1 MGLAPDPQVPER
13 VTNVYE
19 VKGGPDMPGGKGP
32 LRFEEGLGTA
42 PQVPGEFVRGIMQGI
57 QTAPGRPNHNANVYE
72 KYPDETLRERAHPG
86 SAAWVEAP
94 TYLGAFAGGTSQ
106 EAELR
111 YIAVTRNGGRQ
122 ERRNAAEV
130 MD

>member
-1 MGLAPDPQVPER
+1 MGLAPDPRVPER
-13 VTNVYE
+13 VGNVYE
-19 VKGGPDMPGGKGP
+19 YKGAPDAPGGRGP

-42 PQVPGEFVRGIMQGI
+42 AQIPGEFVTGIMQGI
-57 QTAPGRPNHNANVYE
+57 RTDARGHNMNVYE
-72 KYPDETLRERAHPG
+72 KSPAETMSERLHPG

-94 TYLGAFAGGTSQ
+94 SYLGAFAGGTSP
-106 EAELR
+106 EAERR
-111 YIAVTRNGGRQ
+111 YIQVTRSGGRQ

>member
-1 MGLAPDPQVPER
+1 MGLAPDPRFPER
-13 VTNVYE
+13 VGNVYE
-19 VKGGPDMPGGKGP
+19 VKGAPNAPDGRGP

-42 PQVPGEFVRGIMQGI
+42 PQIPGEFVTGIMQGI
-57 QTAPGRPNHNANVYE
+57 RTDARGHNANVYE
-72 KYPDETLRERAHPG
+72 KSPAETMQERAHPG

-94 TYLGAFAGGTSQ
+94 TYLGAFAGGTSP
-106 EAELR
+106 EAERR
-111 YIAVTRNGGRQ
+111 YIQVTRSGGRQ